1 MVLAN
6 ARKRFAKLEPAAIGM
21 ENKLRDLTILGKMFA
36 DAGQIGVTLSGNGRF
51 SGAHLMIDDIDLRIL
66 DALQKDANQSVSD
79 IARHAGVSTT
89 PCWRRIQRLEAE
101 GVISKRVALLDRAQL
116 NAAVTVFIAVR
127 TSKHTVEWL
136 EKFRKVV
143 KDIPEVVDFYRMSGD
158 IDYLLKAYVPDIASY
173 DALYK
178 KLIAKIE
185 LSDVTSMF
193 AMEELKSTTAIP
205 LGFKRQ

>member
-1 MVLAN
+1 M
-6 ARKRFAKLEPAAIGM
+6 AASP
-21 ENKLRDLTILGKMFA
+21 ELR
-36 DAGQIGVTLSGNGRF
+36 
-51 SGAHLMIDDIDLRIL
+51 LMIDDIDLRIL

-79 IARHAGVSTT
+79 IAKHAGVSTT

-143 KDIPEVVDFYRMSGD
+143 KDIPEIVDFYRMSGE

-205 LGFKRQ
+205 LGFKR

>member
-1 MVLAN
+1 
-6 ARKRFAKLEPAAIGM
+6 
-21 ENKLRDLTILGKMFA
+21 
-36 DAGQIGVTLSGNGRF
+36 
-51 SGAHLMIDDIDLRIL
+51 MIDDIDLRIL

-79 IARHAGVSTT
+79 IAKHAGVSTT

-101 GVISKRVALLDRAQL
+101 GVISKRVALLDRTQL

-143 KDIPEVVDFYRMSGD
+143 KDIPEIVDFYRMSGE

-193 AMEELKSTTAIP
+193 AMEELKATTAIP
-205 LGFKRQ
+205 LGFKR

>member
-1 MVLAN
+1 
-6 ARKRFAKLEPAAIGM
+6 
-21 ENKLRDLTILGKMFA
+21 
-36 DAGQIGVTLSGNGRF
+36 
-51 SGAHLMIDDIDLRIL
+51 MIDDIDLRIL

-127 TSKHTVEWL
+127 TNKHTVDWL

-143 KDIPEVVDFYRMSGD
+143 KDIPEVVDFYRMSGE

-205 LGFKRQ
+205 LGFKR